1 MVGAMRPLR
10 ALGVYLIAVF
20 IGGALLAPW
29 LYWLSQLVSGTFPQ
43 LAHSAFHRFVN
54 RAVLGLALIGLW
66 PLLRSLGARS
76 WGDLGFVKPTRH
88 WNALGSGFLLGFASL
103 AVVAAAAVFGGAR
116 TLAPYLG
123 QASLVSKLLAA
134 IVTAVVVAVLEEILF
149 RGGVFG
155 LFRRAMDWRV
165 ALLISSMV
173 YAIVHF
179 MQSAKVQGAVTWYSG
194 LDILPRMLR
203 GFANW
208 HEVIPGFFNLTL
220 AGLLLGYAYQRTGNL
235 WFSIG
240 LHGGWIFWLK
250 SYGLLTRDA
259 SNADVWCWGTDKLIN
274 GWFSLLVP
282 AATLLALLTLPVMR
296 RGVVETPKLLGPT
309 LES

>member
-1 MVGAMRPLR
+1 
-10 ALGVYLIAVF
+10 
-20 IGGALLAPW
+20 
-29 LYWLSQLVSGTFPQ
+29 
-43 LAHSAFHRFVN
+43 
-54 RAVLGLALIGLW
+54 
-66 PLLRSLGARS
+66 
-76 WGDLGFVKPTRH
+76 
-88 WNALGSGFLLGFASL
+88 
-103 AVVAAAAVFGGAR
+103 
-116 TLAPYLG
+116 
-123 QASLVSKLLAA
+123 
-134 IVTAVVVAVLEEILF
+134 VTAVVVAVLEEILF

-179 MQSAKVQGAVTWYSG
+179 MQSAIVQGAVTWYSG